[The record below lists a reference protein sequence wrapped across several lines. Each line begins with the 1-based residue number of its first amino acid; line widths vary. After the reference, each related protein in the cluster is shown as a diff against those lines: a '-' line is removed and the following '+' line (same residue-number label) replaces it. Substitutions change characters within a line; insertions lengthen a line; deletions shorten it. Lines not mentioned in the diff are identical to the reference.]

1 MPSPFPHHYSA
12 ELNWEDES
20 TGTIRA
26 GARPPIQGGPPPE
39 FDGSEKVWSPEHLLL
54 SAANL
59 CLMTTF
65 MSLARKTRLAVMG
78 YKGRVEATLDKTA
91 EGLLFTSMAVH
102 VDLKVE
108 AGKAEE
114 GRKLLEKA
122 KKYCIVSNALKIPET
137 LESRVTEGE

>member
-12 ELNWEDES
+12 ELSWEDES

-26 GARPPIQGGPPPE
+26 GARPPIPGGPPPE

-54 SAANL
+54 SASNL

-65 MSLARKTRLAVMG
+65 MSLARKTRLAVKG
-78 YKGRVEATLDKTA
+78 YKGRVEAVLDKTPA
-91 EGLLFTSMAVH
+91 GLEFTSMTVH
-102 VDLKVE
+102 VELKVE
-108 AGKAEE
+108 PGKAEE

-137 LESRVTEGE
+137 LVAQVTDGN